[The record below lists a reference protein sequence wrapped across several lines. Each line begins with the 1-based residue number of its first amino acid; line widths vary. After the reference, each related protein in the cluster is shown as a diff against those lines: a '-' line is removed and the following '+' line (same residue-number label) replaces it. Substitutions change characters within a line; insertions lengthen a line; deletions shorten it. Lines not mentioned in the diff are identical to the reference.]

1 MALKTVKSIEQAL
14 SLVDEK
20 KQSLKK
26 AFEELVP
33 RSASLPS
40 FNFTWNDL
48 DSYFSGAQSD
58 LRDKLS
64 ALQALESSQT
74 RKPKPEK
81 QKDPLFSEPAP
92 ARPELKSLCAKMDAL
107 GLRKYVIERPKE
119 RTAVRVELAAAFKQ
133 APDAGSMVLDA
144 LDGFWDG
151 KLASGSRL
159 RTACVVLLEE
169 LMRAEVEIGA
179 EARERAK
186 AMAAEW
192 KAKMAELNGGEGDEE
207 GKEEDWGL
215 ERLGYLQ
222 LLASYKLLSDDGFEF
237 DANELVDYV
246 VLSARYRQTV
256 DLCRVLCLE
265 AKISDVVKRL
275 VGKGKQLLALKF
287 VFEFELTDEFP
298 PVPLLNA
305 YVMDSKK
312 SSQKVHKSG
321 KSSRQSL
328 NDAAMKEISALKSVI
343 KCVEDHGLEAQY
355 PKDEMLMRIEKLE
368 KEKADRKRPP
378 AAPGPK
384 SQQLPK
390 QPKHNGGKRMKAAGA
405 PSFKR
410 KLHGNSFVRP
420 LHPSSVMRA
429 GLLPDHAAPY
439 HGSPSGAYGVAGSI
453 VAAAPYMGSTADL
466 YGLPGAP
473 LGFSGNLNPSTS
485 NPYNSSETHAQPG
498 YYNRALGYGGY
509 DVSSQYPPVYY
520 PQ

>member
-1 MALKTVKSIEQAL
+1 MALMTVKSIEQAL

-20 KQSLKK
+20 KQRLKK
-26 AFEELVP
+26 AFEELEP
-33 RSASLPS
+33 RSSSLSS
-40 FNFTWNDL
+40 FNFTWTDL

-58 LRDKLS
+58 LRDKFS

-81 QKDPLFSEPAP
+81 RKDPLLSEPVP
-92 ARPELKSLCAKMDAL
+92 TRPELKSLCAKMDAL
-107 GLRKYVIERPKE
+107 GLRRYVIERPKE
-119 RTAVRVELAAAFKQ
+119 RAAIRVELADAFKH

-144 LDGFWDG
+144 LVGFWDG
-151 KLASGSRL
+151 KLGSGSRL

-179 EARERAK
+179 EARDRAK
-186 AMAAEW
+186 AVAAEW
-192 KAKMAELNGGEGDEE
+192 KAKMAGLNGGEGDEE

-222 LLASYKLLSDDGFEF
+222 LLASYKLLSDVGFEF

-265 AKISDVVKRL
+265 TKIPDVVQRL
-275 VGKGKQLLALKF
+275 VSKGKQLLALKF

-312 SSQKVHKSG
+312 SSQKVQKSG

-378 AAPGPK
+378 VVPVLK
-384 SQQLPK
+384 SQQLQK
-390 QPKHNGGKRMKAAGA
+390 QPKHNGSKRIKAAGA
-405 PSFKR
+405 PSAFKR
-410 KLHGNSFVRP
+410 KLHGNPVVRP
-420 LHPSSVMRA
+420 LHPSPVMRA

-439 HGSPSGAYGVAGSI
+439 LGSPSGGYGMAGSL
-453 VAAAPYMGSTADL
+453 VAAAPYMGSTANL
-466 YGLPGAP
+466 YGLSGASM
-473 LGFSGNLNPSTS
+473 GFSGNLNPSTS
-485 NPYNSSETHAQPG
+485 NTYTSETHAQPG
-498 YYNRALGYGGY
+498 YYNRAIGYGGY